1 MDHEKMAQDLATAF
15 AVSQQVV
22 DTERPQIQLQKMLED
37 YVKDIN
43 NYWTHG
49 FGSLQMTPENCE
61 NANTTS
67 KKFPQHLLYLG
78 STQQPSCA
86 FLR

>member
-37 YVKDIN
+37 
-43 NYWTHG
+43 
-49 FGSLQMTPENCE
+49 
-61 NANTTS
+61 
-67 KKFPQHLLYLG
+67 
-78 STQQPSCA
+78 SCA
-86 FLR
+86 AYGFFRNRSDEFIEALIRRGEVVSAE

>member
-37 YVKDIN
+37 YCAA
-43 NYWTHG
+43 YG
-49 FGSLQMTPENCE
+49 FSAIVPTSSLKP
-61 NANTTS
+61 
-67 KKFPQHLLYLG
+67 
-78 STQQPSCA
+78 
-86 FLR
+86 